1 MSLDPLPCELN
12 RDYSRRRAA
21 MAEIGVEVPEDAFA
35 YSPDPAGLEPWN
47 QDTVTH
53 RYRRYADM
61 VGIRISLK
69 ETWHY
74 SATQLLAAG
83 VDLNTVAG
91 RPPGRRPGRAQSING
106 GILSRLPGRLRRRVQ
121 EQVPV
126 WAAWVRGQ
134 STSGPGPA
142 WCR

>member
-1 MSLDPLPCELN
+1 M
-12 RDYSRRRAA
+12 
-21 MAEIGVEVPEDAFA
+21 
-35 YSPDPAGLEPWN
+35 
-47 QDTVTH
+47 TH
-53 RYRRYADM
+53 RYRRYADT

-106 GILSRLPGRLRRRVQ
+106 GILSRLPGRLRRQVQVQ
-121 EQVPV
+121 EQAEAQPPPRLVRERHVRRARRPV
-126 WAAWVRGQ
+126 FAVLTAAAHVVACVAGLAPVQGLRRGE
-134 STSGPGPA
+134 
-142 WCR
+142 RV

>member
-1 MSLDPLPCELN
+1 MPLRVLP
-12 RDYSRRRAA
+12 RSSKT
-21 MAEIGVEVPEDAFA
+21 GTV
-35 YSPDPAGLEPWN
+35 EPWN

-74 SATQLLAAG
+74 CATQLLAAG

-106 GILSRLPGRLRRRVQ
+106 GILSRLPGRLRRQVQ
-121 EQVPV
+121 EQVLV
-126 WAAWVRGQ
+126 WAAWVRSQ

>member
-1 MSLDPLPCELN
+1 MP
-12 RDYSRRRAA
+12 
-21 MAEIGVEVPEDAFA
+21 FA
-35 YSPDPAGLEPWN
+35 YSPDPAGFEPWN

-61 VGIRISLK
+61 VGIHISLK
-69 ETWHY
+69 ETWHCC
-74 SATQLLAAG
+74 ATQLLAAA
-83 VDLNTVAG
+83 VAG

-106 GILSRLPGRLRRRVQ
+106 GILSRLPGRLRRQVQ

-126 WAAWVRGQ
+126 WAAWVRSQ

>member
-1 MSLDPLPCELN
+1 VEPGHRDPPLQAL
-12 RDYSRRRAA
+12 RRH
-21 MAEIGVEVPEDAFA
+21 GWHPH
-35 YSPDPAGLEPWN
+35 L
-47 QDTVTH
+47 
-53 RYRRYADM
+53 
-61 VGIRISLK
+61 LK

-74 SATQLLAAG
+74 PATQLLAAG

-106 GILSRLPGRLRRRVQ
+106 GILSRLPGRLRRQVQ

-126 WAAWVRGQ
+126 WAAWVRSQ